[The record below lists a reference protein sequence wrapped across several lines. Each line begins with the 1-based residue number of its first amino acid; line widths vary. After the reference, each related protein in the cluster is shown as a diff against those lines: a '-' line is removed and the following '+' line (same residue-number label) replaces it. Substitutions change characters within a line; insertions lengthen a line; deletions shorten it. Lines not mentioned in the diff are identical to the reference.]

1 MVTTKE
7 VDQELEDLKFN
18 INHLSDIPEVPED
31 SDVTVC
37 IDSGTPE
44 SMKVWLYLKER
55 GIPHRLQIKDGLF
68 LPGLPLLRHGEN
80 KVEGGQSIIT
90 YLEQR
95 LPVDLYPVMIPCT
108 SSTKAYQKF
117 IFFSSLL
124 DNTDLAALT
133 LGVHN
138 HPELRVNP
146 EESVNIDSDEL
157 KKTFERALENDGGND
172 KKDVRVKITVMTKK
186 EE

>member
-7 VDQELEDLKFN
+7 VDQELDDLKLSSGN
-18 INHLSDIPEVPED
+18 NLSDIPEVPED
-31 SDVTVC
+31 SNITLS

-44 SMKVWLYLKER
+44 SLKVWLYLKER
-55 GIPHRLQIKDGLF
+55 GIPHRLQIEEGLF
-68 LPGLPLLRHGEN
+68 LPKLPSLKHGEN
-80 KVEGGQSIIT
+80 EVSGGQSIIT

-95 LPVDLYPVMIPCT
+95 LPVDLYPMMIPCT

-133 LGVHN
+133 LGLLN
-138 HPELRVNP
+138 YPELRVAQ
-146 EESVNIDSDEL
+146 EESVNIDLAGL
-157 KKTFERALENDGGND
+157 KMAFDRALENEAG
-172 KKDVRVKITVMTKK
+172 KL
-186 EE
+186 